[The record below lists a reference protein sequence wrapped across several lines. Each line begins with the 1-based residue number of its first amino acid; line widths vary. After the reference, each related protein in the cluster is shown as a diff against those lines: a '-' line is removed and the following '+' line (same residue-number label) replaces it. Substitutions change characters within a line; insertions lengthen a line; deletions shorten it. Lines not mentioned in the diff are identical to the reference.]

1 MKIHIAQPRD
11 CVSSIAFENGHFWQT
26 IWLDDQ
32 NAALREKR
40 QDGFVLMQGDQVF
53 VPDLR
58 FQEIDSATGQRH
70 RFRRKGVPDKLR
82 LRFGDDDYP
91 RANIPYTLTIDG
103 HEVTGTTDAKGE
115 LSQYLMPNAQKAE
128 LILRPSGA
136 PEEHYSLQL
145 RALAP
150 VTEILGQQMRLK
162 NLHYYDGPIDG
173 HSNEELAAALRDFQA
188 FSHLQVTGEADEDTR
203 NALLAAHGC

>member
-1 MKIHIAQPRD
+1 MKIHVAQPRD
-11 CVSSIAFENGHFWQT
+11 CVSSIAFENGHFWET
-26 IWLDDQ
+26 IWLDDH
-32 NAALREKR
+32 NAELRDKR
-40 QDGFVLMQGDQVF
+40 QDGFVLMLGDQVF

-58 FQEIDSATGQRH
+58 FQQVDSATGKRH

-91 RANIPYTLTIDG
+91 RAGIPYTLTIDG
-103 HEVTGTTDAKGE
+103 HSLTGTTDAKGE
-115 LSQYLMPNAQKAE
+115 LSHYLMPNAQKAD
-128 LILRPSGA
+128 LILQPPGA
-136 PEEHYSLQL
+136 AEERYSIQL

-162 NLHYYDGPIDG
+162 NLHFYDGPIDG
-173 HSNEELAAALRDFQA
+173 KANEALSGALRDFQA
-188 FSHLQVTGEADEDTR
+188 LSHLQLTGEADEDTR